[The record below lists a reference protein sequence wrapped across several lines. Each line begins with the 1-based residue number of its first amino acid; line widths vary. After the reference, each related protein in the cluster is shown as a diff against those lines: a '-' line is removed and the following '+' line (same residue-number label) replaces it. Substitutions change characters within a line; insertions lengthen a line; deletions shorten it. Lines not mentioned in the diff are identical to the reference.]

1 MMGAISAR
9 VPLCIRFFPDL
20 LIDNL
25 MRDINT
31 QFSAMIGFE
40 HCAMSSLQNMPK
52 QAVFSWNPVDSDISS
67 KRIVCYDKEAAPAV
81 LDYRED
87 LSVPFAH
94 DYGLMFEVYEH
105 GEHLTI
111 HATWDHNLVPKNF
124 ISRVFEDFGN
134 FLALIIRTRGATV
147 VELLSE
153 NRVGQSGQGGA
164 FEPQRAALP
173 PEKQS
178 R

>member
-9 VPLCIRFFPDL
+9 VPLSIRFFPDL
-20 LIDNL
+20 SIENL
-25 MRDINT
+25 MRHINA

-40 HCAMSSLQNMPK
+40 HCAMSSLQNMPM
-52 QAVFSWNPVDSDISS
+52 QAVFNWNPVDGDISS
-67 KRIVCYDKEAAPAV
+67 KRIVCHDKEAAPAV

-111 HATWDHNLVPKNF
+111 RATWDHNLVSTIL

-134 FLALIIRTRGATV
+134 FLALIIRTPGATV

-153 NRVGQSGQGGA
+153 NKVGQSGQVAA

-173 PEKQS
+173 
-178 R
+178 RG

>member
-9 VPLCIRFFPDL
+9 VPLCVRFSPDL
-20 LIDNL
+20 SIEDL
-25 MRDINT
+25 MRDINA

-40 HCAMSSLQNMPK
+40 HCAMSSLQNMPM
-52 QAVFSWNPVDSDISS
+52 QAVFNWNPVDGDISS
-67 KRIVCYDKEAAPAV
+67 KRIVCHDKEAAPAV
-81 LDYRED
+81 LGYRED

-111 HATWDHNLVPKNF
+111 RATWDHHLVSTSL

-134 FLALIIRTRGATV
+134 FLVLIIRTPGATV
-147 VELLSE
+147 GELLSE
-153 NRVGQSGQGGA
+153 NRVGQSGQVAA
-164 FEPQRAALP
+164 FEPQRAAFP
-173 PEKQS
+173 
-178 R
+178 RG